1 MDLRLSFASRGVC
14 ALPPPLPIMFLS
26 IGIINRSDRIL
37 HSYCAIS

>member
-1 MDLRLSFASRGVC
+1 MC

-37 HSYCAIS
+37 